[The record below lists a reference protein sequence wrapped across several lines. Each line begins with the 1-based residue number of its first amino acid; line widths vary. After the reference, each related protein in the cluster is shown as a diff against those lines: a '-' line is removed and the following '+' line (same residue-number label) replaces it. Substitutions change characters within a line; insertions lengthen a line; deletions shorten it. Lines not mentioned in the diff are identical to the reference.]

1 MNIKEKDIIDSWQKV
16 SVAAYDRIVEI
27 QREHPTDCA
36 RYIIEEL
43 YDIDDAEALPLHEYA
58 GLVAALRAFSEEPVA
73 ESRLTGTAT
82 YTINGRVYEVDCT
95 PSAFTAGQ
103 YIDFTNYVKNGSRLQ
118 DLLSVVVLPQGHTY
132 GDGYDMQQAR
142 EDIGALPCTVGFAV
156 VRFFALW
163 LKRFTAT
170 SLRFLTSKRIVKKG
184 KIAEKKVEEMKGLL
198 DDLQATTASCP
209 IFSPTAASR
218 TRR

>member
-1 MNIKEKDIIDSWQKV
+1 MNIKEKDIIDCWQKV

-43 YDIDDAEALPLHEYA
+43 YDIDDAE
-58 GLVAALRAFSEEPVA
+58 ALRAFSEEPVA

-132 GDGYDMQQAR
+132 GDGYDMQRAR

-170 SLRFLTSKRIVKKG
+170 SLRFLTSKRIAKKG
-184 KIAEKKVEEMKGLL
+184 KIAEKKVEEMKDLL
-198 DDLQATTASCP
+198 DALQATTASCP

>member
-1 MNIKEKDIIDSWQKV
+1 MNIKEKDIIDCWQKV

-43 YDIDDAEALPLHEYA
+43 YDIDDAEALPMHEYA

-142 EDIGALPCTVGFAV
+142 EDVGALPCTVGFAV

-170 SLRFLTSKRIVKKG
+170 SLRFLTSPMTKRVKMKE
-184 KIAEKKVEEMKGLL
+184 EKVKELRGLL
-198 DDLQATTASCP
+198 DALQATTASCH

>member
-1 MNIKEKDIIDSWQKV
+1 MKEKDIIDSWQKV

-73 ESRLTGTAT
+73 ESRLTGTAS
-82 YTINGRVYEVDCT
+82 YTINGREYKVDCT

-103 YIDFTNYVKNGSRLQ
+103 YIDFTNYVKNGARMQ
-118 DLLSVVVLPQGHTY
+118 DLLSVVVLPKGHAY

-142 EDIGALPCTVGFAV
+142 EDVGALPCTVGFAV

-170 SLRFLTSKRIVKKG
+170 SLRFLTSPTTNRG
-184 KIAEKKVEEMKGLL
+184 KMKVEKVKELRGLL
-198 DDLQATTASCP
+198 DALIATTASCR
-209 IFSPTAASR
+209 IFSPTAASQ